1 MSKKPVQK
9 KPAAKTA
16 RPAAKKKPAAK
27 AAPKKNAPA
36 MKKTAAAKV
45 ARAAKPALKKAI
57 AAKKT
62 AVAKKTVSAK
72 APAPAKK
79 AAPVKA
85 DAAKKPALVKLP
97 AGKAVPQKQVA
108 PVAKPAD
115 RPLLLRPAA
124 ETASRPARAPRP
136 VPPPPPSRPVPAKEM
151 ARYRALLEIRKA
163 AILESFNDYR
173 ARSQGLGEDG
183 TQDIGDQATN
193 SYNKEFFLSLSEE
206 QRGQIKAID
215 EALRR
220 IDRVVYGICAACGD
234 EIESRRLNAVP
245 WSSLCLRCQD
255 AHDQVRPEAMM

>member
-1 MSKKPVQK
+1 M
-9 KPAAKTA
+9 
-16 RPAAKKKPAAK
+16 
-27 AAPKKNAPA
+27 
-36 MKKTAAAKV
+36 
-45 ARAAKPALKKAI
+45 
-57 AAKKT
+57 
-62 AVAKKTVSAK
+62 
-72 APAPAKK
+72 
-79 AAPVKA
+79 
-85 DAAKKPALVKLP
+85 
-97 AGKAVPQKQVA
+97 
-108 PVAKPAD
+108 
-115 RPLLLRPAA
+115 LLRPAVDA
-124 ETASRPARAPRP
+124 TARPARAPRP